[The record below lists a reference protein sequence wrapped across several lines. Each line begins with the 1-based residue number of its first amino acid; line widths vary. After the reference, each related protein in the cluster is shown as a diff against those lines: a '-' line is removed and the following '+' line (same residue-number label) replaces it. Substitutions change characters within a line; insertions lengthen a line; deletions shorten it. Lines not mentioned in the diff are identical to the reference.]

1 MTENLNQTI
10 IQLVQKELSDYRPKQ
25 LATVLNLL
33 NEGNTVPFIARYRKE
48 MTGSLDEVQIREI
61 EERYAYLENLEKRK
75 TEVIRLIDEQGKL
88 TPELEAEI
96 TQAVKMQQVEDLYR
110 PYKQKRRTKA
120 TIAKEKGLEPLAK
133 WLMQLTDGEVQSE
146 AEKYIDKEKKSL
158 LPKKRCTVL
167 MRLLLNKSAIMQ
179 NFGLGF
185 GLIRITKVCMSAMSR
200 MSKQMKK
207 AYMKCIMTLQNP
219 SIKWFLI
226 EY

>member
-1 MTENLNQTI
+1 M
-10 IQLVQKELSDYRPKQ
+10 
-25 LATVLNLL
+25 
-33 NEGNTVPFIARYRKE
+33 
-48 MTGSLDEVQIREI
+48 
-61 EERYAYLENLEKRK
+61 
-75 TEVIRLIDEQGKL
+75 IRLIDEQGKL

-110 PYKQKRRTKA
+110 PYKQNDGQKQRLLKKRTWTTR
-120 TIAKEKGLEPLAK
+120 
-133 WLMQLTDGEVQSE
+133 EVADAAYRWRGAIWSR
-146 AEKYIDKEKKSL
+146 KYIDKEKKSL

-179 NFGLGF
+179 ISTW
-185 GLIRITKVCMSAMSR
+185 IRSYTYNKGMYVSNVKDEQADE
-200 MSKQMKK
+200 K